1 VRQSAAQNFSVDFC
15 GFAEVMVGAS
25 HGISWMRATGDAGM
39 EIVSGGLAQLSP
51 FQLKDEL
58 IRYARDQS
66 KSKAATHKFLN
77 AGRGNPNWIAATPR
91 EAFFVLGEFALA
103 EARRTRDEGSLAG
116 MPNGAD
122 VAGRLRAFLD
132 SHAHSAGAELLRQGL
147 DYTTSTLE
155 CDADAFAHE
164 LVDAIIGDNYPEPDR
179 MLVHAERVVHRYL
192 MKTMCDDHP
201 PDGTFDLF
209 AVEGGTA
216 AMCYVFKSLVEN
228 RLLHRGDT
236 IALGAPIFTP
246 YIELPRLGDYAFRT
260 VEINQSA
267 VAADGRHTWQYPD
280 EEIDKLAD
288 PKIKAFFLVNPSN
301 PASYAMHPDTQ
312 RRLVDLVRNRRP
324 DLIILTDDVYGTFA
338 EGFRSLAADL
348 PRNTILVYS
357 YSKHFGC
364 TGWRLGVVA
373 LHQDNVLDEALARL
387 PQADRTA
394 LADRYGSL
402 STTPERIR
410 FIDRLVADSRD
421 VALNHTAGLSTPQQA
436 QMVLF
441 SLFALLDRDDAYQ
454 TRCRELVRGRLAALG
469 RGLNIAIPE
478 DPLRVGYYVDID
490 LAVWGRAAFGDA
502 FNAYV
507 EAHHS
512 PLDAVIG
519 LAKKSGT
526 VLLNGSGFDG
536 PPWSVRISLA
546 NLEADAYERIGR
558 DLRDLMSRAFDE
570 WRSQRSDR

>member
-1 VRQSAAQNFSVDFC
+1 MTN
-15 GFAEVMVGAS
+15 
-25 HGISWMRATGDAGM
+25 
-39 EIVSGGLAQLSP
+39 SGGLDQLSP

-58 IRYARDQS
+58 IRYAKDQS
-66 KSKAATHKFLN
+66 TSKAATHKFLN

-91 EAFFVLGEFALA
+91 EAFFLLGQFALA
-103 EARRTRDEGSLAG
+103 EARRTRDEGTLAG
-116 MPNGAD
+116 MPQGAG
-122 VAGRLRAFLD
+122 AASRLRAFLD
-132 SHAHSAGAELLRQGL
+132 SHGSSAGAGLLRRGL
-147 DYTTSTLE
+147 EYASSTLG

-192 MKTMCDDHP
+192 MKTMCDDRP
-201 PDGTFDLF
+201 PVGTFDLF

-246 YIELPRLGDYAFRT
+246 YIELPRLDDYAFQT
-260 VEINQSA
+260 IDINQSA
-267 VAADGRHTWQYPD
+267 LTADGRHTWQYPD
-280 EEIDKLAD
+280 AEIDKLVD
-288 PKIKAFFLVNPSN
+288 PKVKAFFLVNPSN

-312 RRLVDLVRNRRP
+312 RRIVDLVRNKRP

-373 LHQDNVLDEALARL
+373 LHQDNVLDQMLARL
-387 PQADRTA
+387 PEADRAA
-394 LADRYGSL
+394 LRERYGTL
-402 STTPERIR
+402 STTPEKIR
-410 FIDRLVADSRD
+410 LIDRVVADSRD
-421 VALNHTAGLSTPQQA
+421 VALNHTAGLSTPQQV

-441 SLFALLDRDDAYQ
+441 SLFALLDTDDAYQ
-454 TRCRELVRGRLAALG
+454 ARCRELVRRRLAALG
-469 RGLNIAIPE
+469 RGLNIAISG

-519 LAKKSGT
+519 LAKRSGT

-546 NLEADAYERIGR
+546 NLDEDAYESIGR
-558 DLRDLMSRAFDE
+558 DLRELMGRAYEE
-570 WRSQRSDR
+570 WRRTQGGRS